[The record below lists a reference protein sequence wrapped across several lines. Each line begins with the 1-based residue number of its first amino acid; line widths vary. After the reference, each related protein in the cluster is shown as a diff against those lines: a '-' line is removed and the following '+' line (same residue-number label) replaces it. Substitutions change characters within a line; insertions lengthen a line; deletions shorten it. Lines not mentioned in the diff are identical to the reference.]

1 MKRTQT
7 VIVKV
12 LMLLLMIQGLII
24 LLYSHGI
31 EPVRGTIDGFLN
43 SIPDAPH
50 EKRLLG
56 IIAAWGMVALGFI
69 GFIPMPRLRRNRAV
83 TFFSGHGNI
92 TIQLDPVYRTMHRI
106 INKMPEVRACR
117 IDIKPTADGKKVC
130 IQANARLYKL
140 PRQRARATAL
150 RVSDYIADTAMNFL
164 GLEDLVSV
172 DLNIQDFTVDVDESI
187 RALAQEGGARDRAEE
202 SGTDDMLG
210 SALPAVTGVDEVHL
224 GDDMAE
230 RLEAFEELETPPY
243 VAPDTDAGAAQ
254 VPETEPAQAE
264 PPGDEPPEEAPA
276 PAAHAANFLPDE
288 PPREVT
294 GDDITPPSDL
304 QAREEPPRK
313 VGDTSVIPPLT
324 DRQDTDTEPQEAVP
338 ANNEADDT
346 EDNPENNPENKDS
359 DPGTR

>member
-7 VIVKV
+7 IIVKV

-69 GFIPMPRLRRNRAV
+69 GFIPMPRFRRNRAV

-92 TIQLDPVYRTMHRI
+92 TIQLDPIYRTMHRI
-106 INKMPEVRACR
+106 INKMPEVRSCR

-172 DLNIQDFTVDVDESI
+172 DLNIQDFTVDVDESV
-187 RALAQEGGARDRAEE
+187 RALAQEGGDRDWHEE
-202 SGTDDMLG
+202 SNTDDLLG
-210 SALPAVTGVDEVHL
+210 STLPEVTGVDEVHL
-224 GDDMAE
+224 GGDMAE

-243 VAPDTDAGAAQ
+243 VAPDTDETAAE
-254 VPETEPAQAE
+254 VPETEPPEAK
-264 PPGDEPPEEAPA
+264 PPRDEAPEEAPA
-276 PAAHAANFLPDE
+276 QAAPALTSLPDV

-313 VGDTSVIPPLT
+313 VGDTRVIPPVT
-324 DRQDTDTEPQEAVP
+324 DMQDTDTQPPEAMAADNDV
-338 ANNEADDT
+338 DDT
-346 EDNPENNPENKDS
+346 EDNTENKDS